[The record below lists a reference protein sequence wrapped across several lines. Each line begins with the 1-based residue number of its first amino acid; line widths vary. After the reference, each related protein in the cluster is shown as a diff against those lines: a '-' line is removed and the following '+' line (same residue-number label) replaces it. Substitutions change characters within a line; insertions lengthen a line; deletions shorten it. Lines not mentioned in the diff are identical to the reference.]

1 MTTLTTVSCVG
12 PPRGVVG
19 KGYWGSEG
27 LASADRRR
35 SLCRWGDG
43 APGIGGP
50 PRWRDTPDGGGA
62 AGRVLI
68 GTSRR
73 RNWRRRAVV
82 SVFAGR
88 WRQLG
93 LSRWLS
99 ELLLLR
105 PLLLYWM
112 VLMQLLKLRLLLPL
126 LVLLR
131 LLQLL
136 LLRPR
141 LWR

>member
-1 MTTLTTVSCVG
+1 M
-12 PPRGVVG
+12 
-19 KGYWGSEG
+19 
-27 LASADRRR
+27 
-35 SLCRWGDG
+35 
-43 APGIGGP
+43 
-50 PRWRDTPDGGGA
+50 
-62 AGRVLI
+62 
-68 GTSRR
+68 
-73 RNWRRRAVV
+73 

-105 PLLLYWM
+105 QLLLCWE
-112 VLMQLLKLRLLLPL
+112 VLMQLLQRQLLL